1 MQLGKQH
8 VHLLPPSQPEP
19 MEQQRG
25 WEANRGLQPHWGQQI
40 WFPETN
46 ISWCLLKLHYI
57 PCLISDVTSQRSCN
71 FCKCFK
77 YFNSPS
83 DSSVNRT
90 DNCQKSYF
98 FFSLCT
104 HEIRN
109 NHLEVGTFANLLK
122 NSNDGEGWGTVLSYS
137 IQGRP
142 LWLMQRERVAVF
154 HVSLFNVDQHP
165 YKLLRNN
172 QTCLQNSFLFSLS
185 AVWKVTD
192 ALEELLS

>member
-19 MEQQRG
+19 MEQQHG

-46 ISWCLLKLHYI
+46 ISWCLLKLHYT

-104 HEIRN
+104 YEIRN
-109 NHLEVGTFANLLK
+109 NRLEVGTFANLLK
-122 NSNDGEGWGTVLSYS
+122 IVMMGKAEALCFPILY
-137 IQGRP
+137 R
-142 LWLMQRERVAVF
+142 AVPCDWC
-154 HVSLFNVDQHP
+154 NV
-165 YKLLRNN
+165 N
-172 QTCLQNSFLFSLS
+172 
-185 AVWKVTD
+185 V
-192 ALEELLS
+192 LLSFMSPCLM